1 MLLVAGDRDEFLGG
15 DRRRPGVCRLGGVG
29 RRRRRATGV
38 RIRLPVLRCGVVDR
52 IVPVGGRVAGPVM
65 GRVVHGHGR
74 AAGRLR
80 NAHWPVRRWRDGR
93 CGAGGS
99 GPGASSGERSG
110 APFFGRVPAK
120 PYVTRVFALSVRV
133 CAGPSPV
140 GLYGSPPGNRL
151 PTVLSGPPK
160 KSLDQG
166 TAEFAKN
173 RVRTIREVP
182 CPAGSARSRR
192 ASGTVDPYRRY
203 LRYGTFKGPS
213 SLRSRVGVGTVRP
226 TWLIRPAAKFR

>member
-1 MLLVAGDRDEFLGG
+1 MRSVAG
-15 DRRRPGVCRLGGVG
+15 
-29 RRRRRATGV
+29 
-38 RIRLPVLRCGVVDR
+38 
-52 IVPVGGRVAGPVM
+52 AGQEQ
-65 GRVVHGHGR
+65 
-74 AAGRLR
+74 
-80 NAHWPVRRWRDGR
+80 W
-93 CGAGGS
+93 
-99 GPGASSGERSG
+99 
-110 APFFGRVPAK
+110 
-120 PYVTRVFALSVRV
+120 
-133 CAGPSPV
+133 PV

-226 TWLIRPAAKFR
+226 TWLIRPAAKLRRATLHITCAWVGGVLYCMASRVWVVTDPSRWPTKHTKEGREGKCP